1 MIIPIIQIALGL
13 SLIFLGRRLFW
24 LFVAAMGFVSG
35 IEAAE
40 ILFPGQARW
49 LLLLFAL
56 LAGAIGAL
64 LAVFL
69 QKLAVGIA
77 GFLAGGFLTLRGLVL
92 FGWDQESYAW
102 LLLLL
107 GAILGV
113 VLVIILFEWAL
124 IFLSS
129 LVGAALAVEALHLGA
144 PLSALLITVLFIV
157 GIVAQASRRGEKL
170 RNGS

>member
-1 MIIPIIQIALGL
+1 MIISIIQIALGL

-24 LFVAAMGFVSG
+24 LFVAVMGFVSG

-40 ILFPGQARW
+40 ILFPGHARW
-49 LLLLFAL
+49 VILLVAL
-56 LAGAIGAL
+56 VAGAVGAL
-64 LAVFL
+64 LAVFV

-77 GFLAGGFLTLRGLVL
+77 GFLAGGFLTLRVLVL

-107 GAILGV
+107 GGILGV

-124 IFLSS
+124 MFLSS
-129 LVGAALAVEALHLGA
+129 SVGATLTVQALHLGP
-144 PLSALLITVLFIV
+144 PLSALLIAVLFIV
-157 GIVAQASRRGEKL
+157 GIVAQASRRGEKAP
-170 RNGS
+170 

>member
-1 MIIPIIQIALGL
+1 MIILIIQIVLGL

-35 IEAAE
+35 IETAE

-56 LAGAIGAL
+56 LVGAVGAL

-77 GFLAGGFLTLRGLVL
+77 GFLAGGFLMLRVL
-92 FGWDQESYAW
+92 IFFGWDQESYAW

-113 VLVIILFEWAL
+113 VLVIVLFEWAL

-129 LVGAALAVEALHLGA
+129 LVGATLAVQALHLGP
-144 PLSALLITVLFIV
+144 PLSALFIAVLFIV
-157 GIVAQASRRGEKL
+157 GIVAQASRKGEKAP
-170 RNGS
+170 